1 MKQGTMKHRSLLVL
15 AVVALTQVV
24 ASTAQAN
31 DLSGTCFVNTRMMP
45 CTISTDPYT
54 LKVMWKDGSTTH
66 YRLNNETE
74 TFVGPKNGMWNVA
87 HDESRGLFLRH
98 QNGNAVGFMKKN

>member
-1 MKQGTMKHRSLLVL
+1 MKHRSLLVL
-15 AVVALTQVV
+15 AVVAITQVV

-31 DLSGTCFVNTRMMP
+31 DLSVTCFVNTRTMP
-45 CTISTDPYT
+45 CTVSTDPYT
-54 LKVMWKDGSTTH
+54 LNVMWKDGSTTR
-66 YRLNNETE
+66 YRLNNETG

-87 HDESRGLFLRH
+87 HDESRGLFLQH